1 MSVIGT
7 IIGGLAGLGQSA
19 INYSAQMQNLNYQK
33 DLQKQIFAREDNA
46 VQRRA
51 ADLEKAG
58 LSKTLAAGD
67 AAGAGQVVNTK
78 APQTSVVDD
87 VLRGMSVSQ
96 MQANVKHTQA
106 QTENLLMQNKQID
119 SNIALQDAQRNYT
132 MVKMSMEQGLL
143 DMLPIT
149 KQQRLASLEL
159 TKTQIRQLD
168 EVILSSQLGR
178 QIDTYKYHNI
188 LPRQAEQEALNI
200 GLLRKQ
206 GAKLDA
212 DIAYRNLEA
221 DLLAYNITSAMYLS
235 QINEMDYMFQSQ
247 TGLKPS
253 TGSNPF
259 NLATGLLN
267 SNSTKDL
274 VNKYVETAT
283 SLDPNGP
290 RTYKEQLYNRFHK
303 KDKTPY

>member
-1 MSVIGT
+1 MSVFSSIA
-7 IIGGLAGLGQSA
+7 GGLAGLGQSA
-19 INYSAQMQNLNYQK
+19 INYDAQMQNLNYQK
-33 DLQKQIFAREDNA
+33 DLQKQIFSREDNA

-67 AAGAGQVVNTK
+67 GAGAGQVVNTK
-78 APQTSVVDD
+78 APQTSVIDD
-87 VLRGMSVSQ
+87 VLNGMSVSQ

-119 SNIALQDAQRNYT
+119 SNIEFQNVQRAYT

-143 DMLPIT
+143 DMLPIR
-149 KQQRLASLEL
+149 KQQLQASIDL
-159 TKTQIRQLD
+159 TRTQIKQLD
-168 EVILSSQLGR
+168 EAILSSQLGR
-178 QIDTYKYHNI
+178 KIDTYKYHNI
-188 LPRQAEQEALNI
+188 LPKQAEQEALSI

-206 GAKLDA
+206 GAKADA
-212 DIAYRNLEA
+212 DIAYRNMEA

-235 QINEMDYMFQSQ
+235 QINQLDYMFQSQ

-253 TGSNPF
+253 TGSNPLS
-259 NLATGLLN
+259 LATALLN
-267 SNSTKDL
+267 SQSSKSL
-274 VNKYVETAT
+274 VNKYIETAI

-290 RTYKEQLYNRFHK
+290 RTYKDQLYNRFHK
-303 KDKTPY
+303 KR

>member
-1 MSVIGT
+1 MSVFSSIV
-7 IIGGLAGLGQSA
+7 GGIAGLGQSA
-19 INYSAQMQNLNYQK
+19 INYDAQIQNLNYQK

-51 ADLEKAG
+51 EDLQKAG

-67 AAGAGQVVNTK
+67 AAGAGAVVNTK

-87 VLRGMSVSQ
+87 VLNGMSVSQ

-119 SNIALQDAQRNYT
+119 SNIEFQNVQRAYT

-143 DMLPIT
+143 DMLPMR
-149 KQQRLASLEL
+149 KQQLQASIDL
-159 TKTQIRQLD
+159 TRTQIRQLD
-168 EVILSSQLGR
+168 EAILSSQLGR
-178 QIDTYKYHNI
+178 RIDTYKYHNI
-188 LPRQAEQEALNI
+188 LPLQAQQEALQI

-206 GAKLDA
+206 GAKADA
-212 DIAYRNLEA
+212 DIAYRNMEA

-235 QINEMDYMFQSQ
+235 QINKLDYMFQSQ

-253 TGSNPF
+253 TGSNPI

-267 SNSTKDL
+267 SNSAKDL
-274 VNKYVETAT
+274 VNKYVETAI

-303 KDKTPY
+303 DKTPK

>member
-1 MSVIGT
+1 MSVWNSVIG
-7 IIGGLAGLGQSA
+7 GFAGLGQSA
-19 INYSAQMQNLNYQK
+19 INYDAQIQNLNYQK

-67 AAGAGQVVNTK
+67 SAGAGAVVNTK

-119 SNIALQDAQRNYT
+119 SNIELQTAQRNYT

-149 KQQRLASLEL
+149 KQQKLASLEL
-159 TKTQIRQLD
+159 TRTQIKQLD

-178 QIDTYKYHNI
+178 QIDIYKYHNI
-188 LPRQAEQEALNI
+188 LPRQAEEAALSI
-200 GLLRKQ
+200 GLLRKK
-206 GAKLDA
+206 GAMLDA
-212 DIAYRNLEA
+212 NIAYRNMEA
-221 DLLAYNITSAMYLS
+221 DLLAYNITSQMYLS
-235 QINEMDYMFQSQ
+235 QINELDYMFQSQ

-290 RTYKEQLYNRFHK
+290 RTYKEQLYRRFH

>member
-1 MSVIGT
+1 MSVFSSVV
-7 IIGGLAGLGQSA
+7 GGLAGLGQSA
-19 INYSAQMQNLNYQK
+19 INYSAQMENLNYQK

-51 ADLEKAG
+51 EDLQKAG

-67 AAGAGQVVNTK
+67 AAGAGSVVNTK
-78 APQTSVVDD
+78 APQTSVIDD

-96 MQANVKHTQA
+96 MQADVKHTQA
-106 QTENLLMQNKQID
+106 QTENLLKQNEQID
-119 SNIALQDAQRNYT
+119 SNIETQNVQRAYT

-159 TKTQIRQLD
+159 TRTQIRQLD

-178 QIDTYKYHNI
+178 SIDTYKYHNI
-188 LPRQAEQEALNI
+188 LPMQAEQEALQI

-235 QINEMDYMFQSQ
+235 QINELDYMYQSQ

-253 TGSNPF
+253 TGSNPI
-259 NLATGLLN
+259 NLAAGLLN
-267 SNSTKDL
+267 SKSTKDL
-274 VNKYVETAT
+274 VDKYVETAI
-283 SLDPNGP
+283 SLDPNGS

-303 KDKTPY
+303 DKTPY